1 MGAPIVN
8 DPSGISSNISTQN
21 SLSFDL
27 SSKHL
32 SKIPSKRP
40 TKSPTKSPSK
50 RPTKSPSKSP
60 SKNPTK
66 SPTKS
71 PTKGSSKISSNSSSK
86 GPSKIQTKSPT
97 SKKSSN
103 SVNGPPSEAPS
114 IWLKS
119 IPLLESLGHPG
130 NSSNLRQ
137 TEKENSSLQDLYIV
151 DMQSS
156 SHLSENAG
164 INKRLHSKTN
174 STCSNED
181 LFANECSTYNDDH
194 SIFSNENNSNDRIF
208 MVDDSSLL
216 SELQNIAGMNDSNHA
231 SLSLLEMKED
241 DSDFYEDED
250 SSISTIADE
259 ENFVCDI
266 PYNSSNETIFLE
278 DLVDTDDWVGIDIT
292 DSLSCSSNRMPG
304 YDKINNQDQQ
314 AAESISILRQKLRR
328 IEKNYSKKSIP

>member
-1 MGAPIVN
+1 MVVL
-8 DPSGISSNISTQN
+8 T
-21 SLSFDL
+21 SLFTFRRM
-27 SSKHL
+27 
-32 SKIPSKRP
+32 IQKR
-40 TKSPTKSPSK
+40 
-50 RPTKSPSKSP
+50 
-60 SKNPTK
+60 
-66 SPTKS
+66 
-71 PTKGSSKISSNSSSK
+71 
-86 GPSKIQTKSPT
+86 
-97 SKKSSN
+97 
-103 SVNGPPSEAPS
+103 
-114 IWLKS
+114 LFF
-119 IPLLESLGHPG
+119 
-130 NSSNLRQ
+130 

-164 INKRLHSKTN
+164 INKSLHSKTN
-174 STCSNED
+174 STRSNED
-181 LFANECSTYNDDH
+181 LCANECSTYNDDH

-208 MVDDSSLL
+208 MVDKSSLL

-266 PYNSSNETIFLE
+266 PYNSSNENIKYTSSKVISLSTSIHSLDILSNANNTIFLE

>member
-1 MGAPIVN
+1 MVVL
-8 DPSGISSNISTQN
+8 T
-21 SLSFDL
+21 SLFTFRRM
-27 SSKHL
+27 
-32 SKIPSKRP
+32 IQKR
-40 TKSPTKSPSK
+40 
-50 RPTKSPSKSP
+50 
-60 SKNPTK
+60 
-66 SPTKS
+66 
-71 PTKGSSKISSNSSSK
+71 
-86 GPSKIQTKSPT
+86 
-97 SKKSSN
+97 
-103 SVNGPPSEAPS
+103 
-114 IWLKS
+114 LFF
-119 IPLLESLGHPG
+119 
-130 NSSNLRQ
+130 

-208 MVDDSSLL
+208 MVDKSSLL